1 LDLQAQPNKA
11 EKNSKNSLTAR
22 DDLEGVEDD
31 HLHLRK
37 SHTGAGAVDWVGNA
51 ALQPSVLILQHQLLR
66 EQFPQALTLSI
77 KKCIENRGH
86 HKISWAST

>member
-37 SHTGAGAVDWVGNA
+37 SHTGAGAVD
-51 ALQPSVLILQHQLLR
+51 
-66 EQFPQALTLSI
+66 
-77 KKCIENRGH
+77 
-86 HKISWAST
+86 